1 MGGKISCEFSK
12 TRYKYIFLN
21 MSEIQRYLLKIS
33 NSTYQVVMSDKEEH
47 HSDSDSDM
55 AECLNGLSNE
65 SSDPNRN
72 NEHVEKCLKSRRILQ
87 DDELLR
93 ISKNVC
99 QDWRQL
105 GNALK
110 FNFTKLDALEAE
122 TTSTEDAVHKM
133 FQDWC
138 AWKQEKATVGRLSKA
153 LFLNHEWQAIE
164 SLTP

>member
-1 MGGKISCEFSK
+1 MLSLCVLMF
-12 TRYKYIFLN
+12 FLP
-21 MSEIQRYLLKIS
+21 
-33 NSTYQVVMSDKEEH
+33 
-47 HSDSDSDM
+47 
-55 AECLNGLSNE
+55 
-65 SSDPNRN
+65 DPNRN

-93 ISKNVC
+93 ISKNVG